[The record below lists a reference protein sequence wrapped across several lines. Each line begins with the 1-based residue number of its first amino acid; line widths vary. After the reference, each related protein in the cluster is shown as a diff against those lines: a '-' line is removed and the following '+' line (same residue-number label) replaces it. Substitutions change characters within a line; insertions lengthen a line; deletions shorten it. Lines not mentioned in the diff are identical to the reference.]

1 MKYSVKT
8 KKITLECIS
17 SAIGSVLVESPCT
30 FTHESA
36 KTFPSFT
43 ASGSC
48 SFLDSNL
55 RLYPPVPVKHDKMNC
70 SSSNSLCY
78 DKNVCLPVNQ
88 GIFAA
93 TCFAPDIVFFFFL
106 ASIFLF
112 KNNAMD
118 FGRKEKQR
126 KAKKNFNYSV
136 IENTTKAKLDKV
148 TLNPWPGKRTRKSM
162 KVATQ
167 VYKTRTCVPN
177 LRFRNWKRLRMK
189 KLFAGK
195 LAGDFNRSYMLCKA
209 LTKRTRLAFKLCFLW
224 PPTCVDF
231 GRAQIRAQVDA
242 RFSPFGHPTQVAST

>member
-30 FTHESA
+30 FIHESA
-36 KTFPSFT
+36 RTFPSFT
-43 ASGSC
+43 VSGSC

-93 TCFAPDIVFFFFL
+93 TCFAPDIVFFFL

-118 FGRKEKQR
+118 FGRKLR
-126 KAKKNFNYSV
+126 KKSKENF
-136 IENTTKAKLDKV
+136 
-148 TLNPWPGKRTRKSM
+148 
-162 KVATQ
+162 
-167 VYKTRTCVPN
+167 
-177 LRFRNWKRLRMK
+177 
-189 KLFAGK
+189 
-195 LAGDFNRSYMLCKA
+195 
-209 LTKRTRLAFKLCFLW
+209 
-224 PPTCVDF
+224 
-231 GRAQIRAQVDA
+231 
-242 RFSPFGHPTQVAST
+242 